1 LKIQKNDFSDNPIFM
16 LEFLNKPYPFNDD
29 LKHNSKIIFF
39 ISIGVLVFLYLF
51 QPLDVSTLEN
61 KQRFYVVI
69 GLGVVTFLTL
79 SLNLLMLPSLM
90 PKIFLKR
97 IWNIKKEIIWNIWIL
112 TTISVGYYLYY
123 KALGIFSIDFYMIVK
138 LILIAIV
145 PITGLITINQNRM
158 LRSYLKLANG
168 INKKLKD
175 NKSIQDQLIHFKSDY
190 TKDSL
195 SIKVSLLLFI
205 RAANNYIEV
214 FWKEGELVKSQ
225 MIRTSLKKAEEILND
240 YKFVFKC
247 HRSFMVNINYI
258 DKIEGTIQGYKL
270 YFDKVGFSIPVSKNF
285 AYKLKDII

>member
-1 LKIQKNDFSDNPIFM
+1 M

-51 QPLDVSTLEN
+51 QPLDVSILAN
-61 KQRFYVVI
+61 KQKFYVVI
-69 GLGVVTFLTL
+69 GLGVITFLSL
-79 SLNLLMLPSLM
+79 SLNLLMLPSLL

-97 IWNIKKEIIWNIWIL
+97 VWNIKKEIIWNVWIL
-112 TTISVGYYLYY
+112 STISVGYYLYY
-123 KALGIFSIDFYMIVK
+123 KALGIFNIDFYMIVK
-138 LILIAIV
+138 LILIAII
-145 PITGLITINQNRM
+145 PITGLITINQNRL

-214 FWKEGELVKSQ
+214 FWKEGEVVKSQ
-225 MIRTSLKKAEEILND
+225 MIRTSLKKAEEILNEF
-240 YKFVFKC
+240 KFIFKC

-258 DKIEGTIQGYKL
+258 DKIEGSIQGYKL
-270 YFDKVGFSIPVSKNF
+270 HFDKVGFSIPVSKNF

>member
-1 LKIQKNDFSDNPIFM
+1 M

-51 QPLDVSTLEN
+51 QPLDVSILAN
-61 KQRFYVVI
+61 KQKFYVVI
-69 GLGVVTFLTL
+69 GLGVITFLSL
-79 SLNLLMLPSLM
+79 SLNLLMLPSLL

-97 IWNIKKEIIWNIWIL
+97 VWNIKKEIIWNVWIL
-112 TTISVGYYLYY
+112 STISVGYYLYY
-123 KALGIFSIDFYMIVK
+123 KALGIFNIDFYMIVK
-138 LILIAIV
+138 LILIAII
-145 PITGLITINQNRM
+145 PITGLITINQNRL

-175 NKSIQDQLIHFKSDY
+175 NKSIHDQLIHFKSDY

-214 FWKEGELVKSQ
+214 FWKEGEVVKSQ
-225 MIRTSLKKAEEILND
+225 MIRTSLKKAEEILSEF
-240 YKFVFKC
+240 KFIFKC

-258 DKIEGTIQGYKL
+258 DKIEGNIQGYKL
-270 YFDKVGFSIPVSKNF
+270 HFDKVGFSIPVSKNF